1 MTDKPREIYAS
12 AEESKA
18 VLRDIPVTPAHLEVL
33 RLIDEAGLNEQGVS
47 TQHYVQGVINIC
59 ASLVEAVAREREAC
73 ALICDRRHNFEA
85 SRIAQII
92 RARGQP

>member
-1 MTDKPREIYAS
+1 MTYAS

-18 VLRDIPVTPAHLEVL
+18 VLRSIPVTPAHLEVL

-47 TQHYVQGVINIC
+47 NEHYVKGIVYIC

-73 ALICDRRHNFEA
+73 AQLCEGMHDEDRPGDYAAAILRRCE
-85 SRIAQII
+85 Q
-92 RARGQP
+92 